1 MNLIEFYVL
10 IKDILQRIK
19 EKKIEDKFTIAKV

>member
-10 IKDILQRIK
+10 IKGILQRIK